1 MRIVIMFVCVCKG
14 ITDKDIRDAVN
25 RGEESIKSIKETL
38 GVASQCGGCF
48 TLAKQIVDNQLSDN
62 ASYYKVA

>member
-1 MRIVIMFVCVCKG
+1 MRIIVMFVCVCKG

-25 RGEESIKSIKETL
+25 QGEQSIKSIKETL

-48 TLAKQIVDNQLSDN
+48 TLAKQIIDNQLTENSN
-62 ASYYKVA
+62 FYKVA

>member
-1 MRIVIMFVCVCKG
+1 MINMFVCVCKG
-14 ITDKDIRDAVN
+14 VTDKDIREAVN
-25 RGEESIKSIKETL
+25 KGEQSIKVIKETL

-48 TLAKQIVDNQLSDN
+48 TLTKQIIDNQLIEN